1 MSKQLIVPAGVDATL
16 FRVAPLLMMS
26 PALMSLAVIPWS
38 RSLAARNINVGLL
51 MIFAFGSINVMAIML
66 GGWASRNKY
75 AIISAARVVSQNVA
89 YEIPM
94 LLVVITMIMVT
105 GTMNLSEIVTQ
116 QAGGFWHWNIFRVW
130 INPLM
135 PVTFLIFF
143 TCMLAETNRA
153 PFDMA
158 EAESELVAGAYTEYS
173 GMGFGVFF
181 MAEYANILLGC
192 ALATVLFLGGW
203 QSPFGT
209 CWRVAEPPRHP
220 DWVFWFFLK
229 MYFLVFSVVWIRW
242 TFPRTQFYGLLNLS
256 WKILIP
262 VSLVTLILSSAMIKL
277 FHSMKNSLKEIATGF
292 NSLITGMR
300 ITIGQFFKPTV
311 TVQYPHES
319 LKMPERFRGHIE
331 LVRDPDD
338 RESHLFRLQAVRARL
353 PERLHHRRRRQA
365 GRRQEEVRYPIHPR
379 LHQVQPLRLLCRSLP
394 RRRDPLLARVQPGQH
409 EQRGLHHGPLQAPG
423 R

>member
-1 MSKQLIVPAGVDATL
+1 MLQPIADAAKLMSKQLIVPAGVDSTL
-16 FRVAPLLMMS
+16 FRIAPLLMMS
-26 PALMSLAVIPWS
+26 PALMSLAVIPFG
-38 RSLAARNINVGLL
+38 RSLAACNINVGLL

-66 GGWASRNKY
+66 GGWSSRNKY
-75 AIISAARVVSQNVA
+75 SIISAARVVSQNVA

-105 GTMNLSEIVTQ
+105 GTMNLNEIVVQ
-116 QAGGFWHWNIFRVW
+116 QAGAFWHWNLFRVW
-130 INPLM
+130 VNPLM

-192 ALATVLFLGGW
+192 ALATALFLGGW
-203 QSPFGT
+203 QSPIGIL
-209 CWRVAEPPRHP
+209 PG
-220 DWVFWFFLK
+220 VFWFLVK

-262 VSLVTLILSSAMIKL
+262 VSLVTLILSSAMMKL
-277 FHSMKNSLKEIATGF
+277 FHA
-292 NSLITGMR
+292 
-300 ITIGQFFKPTV
+300 
-311 TVQYPHES
+311 
-319 LKMPERFRGHIE
+319 
-331 LVRDPDD
+331 
-338 RESHLFRLQAVRARL
+338 
-353 PERLHHRRRRQA
+353 
-365 GRRQEEVRYPIHPR
+365 
-379 LHQVQPLRLLCRSLP
+379 
-394 RRRDPLLARVQPGQH
+394 
-409 EQRGLHHGPLQAPG
+409 
-423 R
+423 

>member
-1 MSKQLIVPAGVDATL
+1 MTHFISNLLKLLATEPYRLVLFLVGMLSFVGLNAAYLVWVERKGAARFQRRPGPTEVGFAGLLQPIADAAKLMSKQLILPAGVDSTL

-26 PALMSLAVIPWS
+26 PVLMSLAVIPFGPH
-38 RSLAARNINVGLL
+38 LAAANINVGLL

-66 GGWASRNKY
+66 GGWSSRNKY

-105 GTMNLSEIVTQ
+105 GTMNLNEIVVQ
-116 QAGGFWHWNIFRVW
+116 QAGAFWHWNLFRVW
-130 INPLM
+130 VNPLM
-135 PVTFLIFF
+135 PVTFLIFYI
-143 TCMLAETNRA
+143 CMLAETNRA

-192 ALATVLFLGGW
+192 ALGTVLFLGGW
-203 QSPFGT
+203 QSPFGALSG
-209 CWRVAEPPRHP
+209 VI
-220 DWVFWFFLK
+220 WFLLK

-262 VSLVTLILSSAMIKL
+262 VSLFTLVLSSAMLKL
-277 FHSMKNSLKEIATGF
+277 F
-292 NSLITGMR
+292 
-300 ITIGQFFKPTV
+300 
-311 TVQYPHES
+311 
-319 LKMPERFRGHIE
+319 
-331 LVRDPDD
+331 
-338 RESHLFRLQAVRARL
+338 RA
-353 PERLHHRRRRQA
+353 
-365 GRRQEEVRYPIHPR
+365 
-379 LHQVQPLRLLCRSLP
+379 
-394 RRRDPLLARVQPGQH
+394 
-409 EQRGLHHGPLQAPG
+409 
-423 R
+423 